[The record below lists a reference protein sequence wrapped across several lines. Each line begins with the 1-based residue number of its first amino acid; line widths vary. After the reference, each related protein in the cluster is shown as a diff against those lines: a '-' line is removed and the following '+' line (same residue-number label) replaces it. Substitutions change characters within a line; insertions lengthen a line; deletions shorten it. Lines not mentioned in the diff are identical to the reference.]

1 MNNSMVV
8 VTFYVL
14 DWKHPFRTN
23 LVQKNR
29 NCQFKL
35 KFVTLTYSNMQNSTM
50 VFTFSVLDRKHPF
63 WANLVKKIKTAS
75 LS

>member
-23 LVQKNR
+23 LVQENR
-29 NCQFKL
+29 NCQFEL

-63 WANLVKKIKTAS
+63 WANLVKKIKIAS